1 MNRKIPSF
9 GYKIIN
15 LSYINYNYLITEKT
29 HYHIFTAKKYRLI
42 NWRNVFYG
50 DQFHR
55 GKFTPLSITTKIKST
70 KKYTLNIKS
79 SFGVLPF
86 TFWRSYLTYLSPTY
100 LLYFLDS
107 YLSKNYFTI
116 LKLWWRE
123 FWIICFGEGWR
134 VFCVEKGRYVEYLMN
149 KSQMWSLLVLFTDNS
164 YFPLFISWIIC
175 DQVGYYS

>member
-1 MNRKIPSF
+1 MFGLFRLGKYVSKILNVSSGMNRKIPSF

-70 KKYTLNIKS
+70 KKYTLNIKT

-107 YLSKNYFTI
+107 YLSKNLFHHLETVMKGVLNNLLWGGLEGI
-116 LKLWWRE
+116 LCGERKIC
-123 FWIICFGEGWR
+123 WISDE
-134 VFCVEKGRYVEYLMN
+134 
-149 KSQMWSLLVLFTDNS
+149 
-164 YFPLFISWIIC
+164 
-175 DQVGYYS
+175 